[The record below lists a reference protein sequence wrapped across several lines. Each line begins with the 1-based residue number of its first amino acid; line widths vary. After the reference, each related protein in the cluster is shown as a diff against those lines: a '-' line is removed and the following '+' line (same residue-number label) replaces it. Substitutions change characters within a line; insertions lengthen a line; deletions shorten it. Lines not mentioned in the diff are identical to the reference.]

1 MKVTRILYSHKLNQG
16 KLEQLQAQA
25 RLLGLVRSEVWQRF
39 GSVSGVKLR
48 DRTIRDQWM
57 KEKRNFGVSANA
69 WKETLRDAVADIK
82 AYREAAKDKVK
93 QAIGSC
99 TCDKKELKRLYTLL
113 KYDDWQSDP
122 FLRRQMRKHFR
133 HGVNQTQNQIIV
145 RSDMCKTF
153 ALNNQCWLK
162 IPGLIPRRVI
172 CIPLK
177 TTIEHAPTGT
187 LRLILRQGK
196 VEVHYQQE
204 VEVLQSCGDEVVGID
219 KGYTEA
225 FVDSDND
232 RYGEGLG
239 KLISKEPD
247 FLNKKYRNRNKLR
260 AIARKK
266 PHKRAAIE
274 KNNLGR
280 KKLDKRQ
287 DAQVTKLR
295 TLIFTATHR
304 LIDKAGMV
312 VAEDLTSP
320 IASKTNYGKNT
331 NRRLNQWV
339 KGILAEALDT
349 ISKRRCSSLHLI
361 NAAYTSQM
369 DSFNRGLLTGTRKGD
384 KFYRENG
391 EVVQADY
398 NAARNILARLDDQE
412 IGRWMNFKKVKSI
425 LQERTDRYRLELTN
439 QGSSYTLGNR
449 SLTECEEILK
459 YV

>member
-1 MKVTRILYSHKLNQG
+1 MKVTRILYSYKLNQG
-16 KLEQLQAQA
+16 KLDQLQEQA

-39 GSVSGVKLR
+39 GSISGIKLR

-57 KEKRNFGVSANA
+57 KEKRNFAVSANA

-93 QAIGSC
+93 QAIRARTS
-99 TCDKKELKRLYTLL
+99 DKKALKRLYTLL
-113 KYDDWQSDP
+113 KCDDWQSDP
-122 FLRRQMRKHFR
+122 FLRRQMRKHFK
-133 HGVNQTQNQIIV
+133 HGVNHTSNQIIV
-145 RSDMCKTF
+145 RADMCKTF
-153 ALNNQCWLK
+153 TLNGQCWLK
-162 IPGLIPRRVI
+162 VPGLIPRQVI
-172 CIPLK
+172 SIPLK
-177 TTIEHAPTGT
+177 TTIDYAPTGT
-187 LRLILRQGK
+187 LRLIIRQGK

-204 VEVLQSCGDEVVGID
+204 VDVVQSCGDQMVAID

-239 KLISKEPD
+239 KLIAKESD
-247 FLNKKYRNRNKLR
+247 HLNKKYRNRNKLR

-274 KNNLGR
+274 ENNLGR
-280 KKLDKRQ
+280 KKLGKRQ
-287 DAQVTKLR
+287 DTQITKLR

-304 LIDKAGMV
+304 LIDKARMV
-312 VAEDLTSP
+312 ATEDLTSP

-331 NRRLNQWV
+331 NRRLNQWT
-339 KGILAEALDT
+339 KGILAEALET
-349 ISKRRCSSLHLI
+349 VSKRRCSSLHLV

-369 DSFNRGLLTGTRKGD
+369 DSFNRGLLTGTRRGD

-398 NAARNILARLDDQE
+398 NAARNVLARLSDQE

-439 QGSSYTLGNR
+439 PGSSY
-449 SLTECEEILK
+449 ILETRH
-459 YV
+459 

>member
-1 MKVTRILYSHKLNQG
+1 MKVTLILYSYKLNQG
-16 KLEQLQAQA
+16 KLDQLQEQA

-39 GSVSGVKLR
+39 GSISGIKLR

-93 QAIGSC
+93 QAIRARTS
-99 TCDKKELKRLYTLL
+99 DKKELKRLYTLL
-113 KYDDWQSDP
+113 KCDDWQSDP
-122 FLRRQMRKHFR
+122 FLRRQMRKHFK
-133 HGVNQTQNQIIV
+133 HGVNHTSNQIIV
-145 RSDMCKTF
+145 RADMCKTF
-153 ALNNQCWLK
+153 TLNGQCWLK
-162 IPGLIPRRVI
+162 VPSLIPRRVI

-187 LRLILRQGK
+187 LRLIIRQEK

-204 VEVLQSCGDEVVGID
+204 VDVVQSCGEQMVAID
-219 KGYTEA
+219 KGYSEA

-239 KLISKEPD
+239 KLISKESD

-274 KNNLGR
+274 ENNLGR

-287 DAQVTKLR
+287 DTQITKLR

-312 VAEDLTSP
+312 ATEDLTSP

-331 NRRLNQWV
+331 NRRLNQWT
-339 KGILAEALDT
+339 KGILAEALET
-349 ISKRRCSSLHLI
+349 VSKRRCSSLHLV

-369 DSFNRGLLTGTRKGD
+369 DSFNRGLLTGIRRGD

-398 NAARNILARLDDQE
+398 NAARNVLARLSDQE

>member
-1 MKVTRILYSHKLNQG
+1 MKVTRILYSYKLNQG
-16 KLEQLQAQA
+16 KLDQLQEQA

-39 GSVSGVKLR
+39 GSISGIKLR

-57 KEKRNFGVSANA
+57 KEKRNFAVSANA

-93 QAIGSC
+93 QAIRARTS
-99 TCDKKELKRLYTLL
+99 DKKALKRLYTLL
-113 KYDDWQSDP
+113 KCDDWQSDP
-122 FLRRQMRKHFR
+122 FLRRQMRKHFK
-133 HGVNQTQNQIIV
+133 HGVNHTSNQIIV
-145 RSDMCKTF
+145 RADMCKTF
-153 ALNNQCWLK
+153 TLNGQCWLK
-162 IPGLIPRRVI
+162 VPGLIPRQVI
-172 CIPLK
+172 SIPLK
-177 TTIEHAPTGT
+177 TTIDYAPTGT
-187 LRLILRQGK
+187 LRLIIRQGK

-204 VEVLQSCGDEVVGID
+204 VDVLQSCGDDVVGID
-219 KGYTEA
+219 KGYSEA

-239 KLISKEPD
+239 KLIAKESD
-247 FLNKKYRNRNKLR
+247 HLNKKYGNRNKLR

-274 KNNLGR
+274 ENNLGR
-280 KKLDKRQ
+280 KKLGKRQ
-287 DAQVTKLR
+287 DTQITKLR

-312 VAEDLTSP
+312 ATEDLTSP

-339 KGILAEALDT
+339 KGILAEALET
-349 ISKRRCSSLHLI
+349 VSKRRCSSLHLV

-369 DSFNRGLLTGTRKGD
+369 DSFNRGLLTGTRRGD

-398 NAARNILARLDDQE
+398 NAARNVLARLSDQE

-439 QGSSYTLGNR
+439 PGSSY
-449 SLTECEEILK
+449 ILETRH
-459 YV
+459 

>member
-1 MKVTRILYSHKLNQG
+1 MKVTRILYSYKLNQG
-16 KLEQLQAQA
+16 KLDQLQEQA

-39 GSVSGVKLR
+39 GSIAGIKLR

-57 KEKRNFGVSANA
+57 KEKRNFAVSANA

-93 QAIGSC
+93 QAIRARTS
-99 TCDKKELKRLYTLL
+99 DKKELKRLYTLL
-113 KYDDWQSDP
+113 KCDDWQSEQ
-122 FLRRQMRKHFR
+122 FLRRQMRKHFK
-133 HGVNQTQNQIIV
+133 HGVNHTSNQIIV
-145 RSDMCKTF
+145 RADMCKTF
-153 ALNNQCWLK
+153 TLNGQCWLK
-162 IPGLIPRRVI
+162 VPGLIPRQVI
-172 CIPLK
+172 SIPLK
-177 TTIEHAPTGT
+177 TTIDYAPTGT
-187 LRLILRQGK
+187 LRLIIRQGK

-204 VEVLQSCGDEVVGID
+204 VDVVQSCGDQMVAID

-239 KLISKEPD
+239 KLITKESD
-247 FLNKKYRNRNKLR
+247 HLNKKYRNRNKLR

-274 KNNLGR
+274 ENNLGR

-287 DAQVTKLR
+287 DTQITKLR

-312 VAEDLTSP
+312 ATEDLTSP

-331 NRRLNQWV
+331 NRRLNQWT
-339 KGILAEALDT
+339 KGILAEALET
-349 ISKRRCSSLHLI
+349 VSKRRCSSLHLV

-369 DSFNRGLLTGTRKGD
+369 DSFNRGLLTGIRRGD

-391 EVVQADY
+391 EAVQADY
-398 NAARNILARLDDQE
+398 NAARNVLARLSDQE

-439 QGSSYTLGNR
+439 PGSSY
-449 SLTECEEILK
+449 ILETRH
-459 YV
+459 